1 VKTGAG
7 DCVWCVSAPQLLEPG
22 GVARG
27 VFDGVLNV
35 AMSEI
40 ILNEPR
46 GSALVGECK
55 AARVAQHV
63 RMGPEGQGGGLA
75 VCLQS
80 QIDRGRVQRRPLL
93 ADKEALGGR
102 LHPGALFQPRA
113 DGPEFIAARGLR
125 GR

>member
-1 VKTGAG
+1 
-7 DCVWCVSAPQLLEPG
+7 VSAPQLLEPG

-46 GSALVGECK
+46 VSAPVGERK
-55 AARVAQHV
+55 AAGVAQHV
-63 RMGPEGQGGGLA
+63 SMCQEGQGGGLT

-93 ADKEALGGR
+93 ADKEALADR
-102 LHPGALFQPRA
+102 LHPSALFQPRA
-113 DGPEFIAARGLR
+113 YGPEFIAAQGLS